1 MTAEIGVPAPT
12 IAVLLPCY
20 NEAPTIVD
28 VVRSFRLSLP
38 EAQIYVYDNNSTD
51 GSGELARKA
60 GAIVR
65 AESRQGKGY
74 VVRRMFADVD
84 ADICVLVDSDGTYDA
99 KAAPRLVAKLL
110 AGRFDQVN
118 GARVHIS
125 AQAYRAGHVVGNRL
139 LSGLVSLIF
148 GAYSQDMLSATRF
161 FHAASSSPFRR

>member
-125 AQAYRAGHVVGNRL
+125 AQAYRAGHVVGNQL